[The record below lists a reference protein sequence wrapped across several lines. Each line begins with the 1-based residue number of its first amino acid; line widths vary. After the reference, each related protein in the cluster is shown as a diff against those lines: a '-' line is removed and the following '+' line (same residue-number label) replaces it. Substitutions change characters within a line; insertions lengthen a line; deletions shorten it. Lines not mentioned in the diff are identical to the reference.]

1 MWTPIIWW
9 GLGPKPFQLDFQ
21 SDTTHFNGSPP
32 RKASKAGN
40 PITYRLPQGFH
51 RKRNQLFNTC
61 SCFTY
66 LLILLFSSKKLPDP
80 TSLAQEKHFSHNSSL
95 LFKII
100 LENSTFISVHY
111 FIFSFPISDRKMLW
125 LSIHAS
131 VFDVWFFPLFN
142 TIICVNL
149 FLFQNFDCRIATF
162 TTFLPSEWI
171 EQNISG

>member
-1 MWTPIIWW
+1 MMRFGSKTIPTRLSEWYN
-9 GLGPKPFQLDFQ
+9 PFQWISTQKSLKGRQPHHLQVASGFPQKKKSTFQ
-21 SDTTHFNGSPP
+21 HLFLFYLSAYSFIFIK
-32 RKASKAGN
+32 KASWS
-40 PITYRLPQGFH
+40 YQS
-51 RKRNQLFNTC
+51 C
-61 SCFTY
+61 SGET
-66 LLILLFSSKKLPDP
+66 
-80 TSLAQEKHFSHNSSL
+80 FSHNSSL

-142 TIICVNL
+142 TNICVNL